1 MAELRQRQVC
11 VPSGAAAVEITDR
24 FWPYE
29 KPILAEPGPDLAGYL
44 EQARR
49 LLHRPA
55 CVRAG
60 FSPADEQLAANFHRR
75 GITLTQL
82 EQAIWLGCARKY
94 IALLKGQPLM
104 LITSLHYLTGLVDEV
119 TATHS
124 TGANWGIF
132 NWH

>member
-1 MAELRQRQVC
+1 MAELRQRQVY

-44 EQARR
+44 EQARH
-49 LLHRPA
+49 LLRRPA
-55 CVRAG
+55 CVRAR

-75 GITLTQL
+75 GITLTPL
-82 EQAIWLGCARKY
+82 DRAIWLGCAPKY
-94 IALLKGQPLM
+94 IALLKGRPPHADHKLA
-104 LITSLHYLTGLVDEV
+104 LPRWLGRRSHGDPF
-119 TATHS
+119 
-124 TGANWGIF
+124 NWRELRNF